1 MNKTDAKFYIC
12 VFAVG
17 IGVFADQVDNAALVE
32 DLGYGLR
39 LFKNQLEDSEA
50 IQDVIEKV
58 AHRNSSYARQAS
70 RFSEMW
76 KSQMRISARD
86 EATFWIESLLKY
98 GNLDHLR
105 LQDYHLN
112 LIQYFSI
119 DVIFMILT
127 LLMIVSFCICKLC
140 KLCCFKSKFKTD

>member
-1 MNKTDAKFYIC
+1 MYLFT
-12 VFAVG
+12 VG

-39 LFKNQLEDSEA
+39 LFKHQLEDSEA
-50 IQDVIEKV
+50 IQGIIEKV
-58 AHRNSSYARQAS
+58 AHKNSSYARQAS
-70 RFSEMW
+70 LFSEMW
-76 KSQMRISARD
+76 KSQMRLSPRD
-86 EATFWIESLLKY
+86 EATFWIETLLKY

-119 DVIFMILT
+119 DVIFVIFSFLT
-127 LLMIVSFCICKLC
+127 ITFFCLFNLC
-140 KLCCFKSKFKTD
+140 KHCCFKSKFKTD